1 MKVDDGL
8 VGIADTRLTSGNECY
23 TAKKISVFHQQEAAF
38 FMMSSGLRSVRD
50 KALAYF
56 KNVIEAQ
63 EEPCEKMFELVNLFA
78 EQLRKVAKEDKE
90 ALSESGLNF
99 NLHCLMGG
107 QMPKDDEHKL
117 FMVYPQANWVEIG
130 EGTGTPYQTIGV
142 SGYGKSIL
150 DRTLKRGDSLEFA
163 MKVGCLSFDSTRINS
178 SDVDYPLD
186 VLMYKRGSFN
196 IVEHRY
202 EEADLTEITQYWDER
217 LRQSVEDMPESWIE
231 HVFIKS
237 KDNPS
242 VSYLRS
248 C

>member
-1 MKVDDGL
+1 MKVKDGL

-23 TAKKISVFHQQEAAF
+23 TAKKISIFHQQEAAF

-50 KALAYF
+50 KALTYF
-56 KNVIEAQ
+56 KNEIEQ
-63 EEPCEKMFELVNLFA
+63 QQQPCEKMFELVNLFA
-78 EQLRKVAKEDKE
+78 EQLRRVAKEDKE
-90 ALSESGLNF
+90 ALSESGLDF
-99 NLHCLMGG
+99 NLHCLIGG
-107 QMPKDDEHKL
+107 QMPKDNEHKL

-130 EGTGTPYQTIGV
+130 EGTPYQTIGV

-150 DRTLKRGDSLEFA
+150 DRTLKRDDSLAFA

-186 VLMYKRGSFN
+186 VLMYKKGSFN
-196 IVEHRY
+196 ILEHRY
-202 EEADLTEITQYWDER
+202 EESDLNEITPYWDEH
-217 LRQSVEDMPESWIE
+217 LRQSVENMPGSWIE
-231 HVFIKS
+231 HVFIES
-237 KDNPS
+237 KENPS